1 MSLCYSEDGKSLRK
15 ESLLDTS
22 WLDPT
27 VKKWCEARRSDV
39 MKSMSKALDVFYKRS
54 SVSAFRIASLMQYL
68 YQVEGIK
75 TQKEIRRL
83 VKQIYLACAD
93 RILHNMLGKWG
104 AIYDEINADLNLT
117 PIRPVITLTS
127 CRKSFP
133 VNSWK
138 NF

>member
-1 MSLCYSEDGKSLRK
+1 
-15 ESLLDTS
+15 
-22 WLDPT
+22 
-27 VKKWCEARRSDV
+27 

-68 YQVEGIK
+68 YQVEGVK

-133 VNSWK
+133 VNFWK